1 MLNELNGP
9 FLFVSIRDGRKKEEE
24 ERGRSQRV
32 AEQKEAVDR
41 PASDKQTSLPA
52 VFPSN

>member
-9 FLFVSIRDGRKKEEE
+9 FLFVSIRDGRKKEK
-24 ERGRSQRV
+24 RGRSQRV

>member
-1 MLNELNGP
+1 MLNELNVP
-9 FLFVSIRDGRKKEEE
+9 FLFVSIRDGRKKKES
-24 ERGRSQRV
+24 GRSQRV

-41 PASDKQTSLPA
+41 PSSDKQTSLPA